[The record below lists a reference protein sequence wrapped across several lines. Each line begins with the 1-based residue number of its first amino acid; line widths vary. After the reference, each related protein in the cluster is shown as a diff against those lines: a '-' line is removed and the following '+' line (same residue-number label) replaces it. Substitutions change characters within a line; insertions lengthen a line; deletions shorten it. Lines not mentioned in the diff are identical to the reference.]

1 MFLRIFVVLLT
12 LLPSVALAQSGEAA
26 LHSPNGQLAITFRT
40 VTISPGEDGD
50 ARKVETVPAGG
61 QLVYQV
67 TFHGK
72 PVMEPSSLRLDLTG
86 HPPLGAN
93 VRIAN
98 FAAENGKQENYR
110 LITGKA
116 SSVHDRYN
124 ALRLDVEEPTGRK
137 LTMEARAYDDAI
149 AFRYVVPAQA
159 DLQEFRLA
167 KERTEFRISKDPFIY
182 AMILPNFRSMYE
194 GEFVK
199 LSASSLSN
207 QGGVESHMLVGLP
220 LLMEVP
226 GVAWMAITEADVRG
240 YASMYVT
247 NPSGGWASHKF
258 ESVLAP
264 HLDDANT
271 AVVGDLPHHSAWR
284 VLLIGDEPGRLVE
297 SNAVTSLNPESAI
310 ADTSWIHAGKASW
323 DWWSGSLDPN
333 GKPAYTTDN
342 MKYYVDFAAQS
353 GFEYM
358 LIDAGWSVRGDITK
372 MNGKIDVPEVVRYA
386 SSKNVKVWI
395 WLTYSETEKQMQ
407 EAFPLYA
414 KWGVAGLKIDFVERD
429 DQGGIDWYYRVAE
442 LAAQHH
448 LMLDFHGP
456 TKPTGVERTY
466 PNILGYEAVAGMEQ
480 SKAGSRDN
488 PDHQTTLPF
497 TRMLAGPIDYT
508 PGGFNNVTKAEFQSR
523 TLAPMVMGTRA
534 RQLAMYVVYQAAFQ
548 MVSDHPAAYKNQPAF
563 EFIKAAP
570 ATWDETR
577 VIDGS
582 PARYVVIARRHGK
595 EWFIGGMTNWDA
607 REIDVPLSFLDAGQ
621 YRAEIYRDGPD
632 ADRQPKNVEVTNQ
645 TVDRTM
651 HLKARL
657 ASGGGYAV
665 RLVPVQR

>member
-1 MFLRIFVVLLT
+1 MLLRI
-12 LLPSVALAQSGEAA
+12 SVAMLMLLQGVARAQSGEAT
-26 LHSPNGQLAITFRT
+26 LRSPNGQLAITFRT
-40 VTISPGEDGD
+40 VAITPTEDD
-50 ARKVETVPAGG
+50 ARKIEPAPAGG
-61 QLVYQV
+61 QLVYEIS
-67 TFHGK
+67 FRGK
-72 PVMEPSSLRLDLTG
+72 SLVEPSALRLDLG
-86 HPPLGAN
+86 GQPPLGAN

-98 FAAENGKQENYR
+98 ASADSNKEENYR
-110 LITGKA
+110 LITGKT
-116 SSVHDRYN
+116 SSVHDRCN
-124 ALRLDVEEPTGRK
+124 ALRLDAEEPGGRK
-137 LTMEARAYDDAI
+137 LTLEARAYDDAV
-149 AFRYVVPAQA
+149 AFRYVVPAQPG
-159 DLQEFRLA
+159 LQEFRLA
-167 KERTEFRISKDPFIY
+167 KEGTEFRLSKDPFIF
-182 AMILPNFRSMYE
+182 AMILPSFRTMYE

-207 QGGVESHMLVGLP
+207 QGGVESHMLLGLP

-226 GVAWMAITEADVRG
+226 GVAWMAITEADLRG
-240 YASMYVT
+240 YAAMYVT
-247 NPSGGWASHKF
+247 NPGGGWASHKF

-264 HLDDANT
+264 HIDDANV

-284 VLLIGDEPGRLVE
+284 VLLVGDQPGRLIE
-297 SNAVTSLNPESAI
+297 SNAITSLNPESAI
-310 ADTSWIHAGKASW
+310 ADTSWIRAGKASW

-372 MNGKIDVPEVVRYA
+372 MNGKIDIPEVVRYA
-386 SSKNVKVWI
+386 ASKNVKVWI
-395 WLTYSETEKQMQ
+395 WLTYRETEKQMQ

-442 LAAQHH
+442 LAAQNH

-456 TKPTGVERTY
+456 TKPTGMERTY

-508 PGGFNNVTKAEFQSR
+508 PGGFDNVTKADFVSR
-523 TLAPMVMGTRA
+523 MVAPMVMGTRA
-534 RQLAMYVVYQAAFQ
+534 HQLAMYVVYQAAFQ
-548 MVSDHPAAYKNQPAF
+548 MVSDHPGAYKNQPAF

-577 VIDGS
+577 VIDGF
-582 PARYVVIARRHGK
+582 PAKFVVIARRHGK
-595 EWFIGGMTNWDA
+595 EWFIGGMTDWDA
-607 REIDVPLSFLDAGQ
+607 RDIDVPLSFLGAGQ
-621 YRAEIYRDGPD
+621 YHAEIYRDGAD
-632 ADRQPKNVEVTNQ
+632 ADRQPKSVEVTKQ
-645 TVDRTM
+645 TVDRTT

-665 RLVPVQR
+665 RLIPVQR